1 MKSLE
6 ELPRERIF
14 MEGEE
19 ALDEPDLL
27 ALILGAGTRHRG
39 VRRMAAELLLV
50 AGGLRALSRRGI
62 REMMAFEGIGPARAA
77 RLAAAFA
84 LARRLG
90 AAPLRRGMR
99 VRCSRDVYEH
109 FNSRCRDLEKEVF
122 LVLLLD
128 TKHRVIREE
137 RISMGSLSASIVHP
151 REVFQPAI
159 RESACAI
166 VAVHN
171 HPSGDPTPSREDF
184 EITVRLK
191 DVGKLVGIHLL
202 DHIVLG
208 DGSFVSFREDRLME
222 W

>member
-1 MKSLE
+1 MPTE
-6 ELPRERIF
+6 WLPRERLF

-19 ALDEPDLL
+19 ALADPDLL
-27 ALILGAGTRHRG
+27 ALILGIQGRHRDA
-39 VRRMAAELLLV
+39 RKAAADLLQQ
-50 AGGLRALSRRGI
+50 AGGLRALSRRGMG
-62 REMMAFEGIGPARAA
+62 EMMAVNGIGPARAA
-77 RLAAAFA
+77 RLAAFFA
-84 LARRLG
+84 LARRLETS
-90 AAPLRRGMR
+90 PLRRGMR

-109 FNSRCRDLEKEVF
+109 FSSQCRDLEKEVF

-137 RISMGSLSASIVHP
+137 RISVGSLSASIVHP

-159 RESACAI
+159 RESAGAI

-171 HPSGDPTPSREDF
+171 HPSGDPTPSREDY

-191 DVGKLVGIHLL
+191 DVGDLVGIHLL

-208 DGSFVSFREDRLME
+208 EGTFVSFREDRLVQ

>member
-1 MKSLE
+1 MPTE
-6 ELPRERIF
+6 WLPRERLF

-19 ALDEPDLL
+19 ALADPDLL
-27 ALILGAGTRHRG
+27 ALILGIQGRHRDA
-39 VRRMAAELLLV
+39 RKAAADLLQQ
-50 AGGLRALSRRGI
+50 AGGLRALSRRGMG
-62 REMMAFEGIGPARAA
+62 EMRAGNGIGPARAA
-77 RLAAAFA
+77 RLAAFFA
-84 LARRLG
+84 LARRLETS
-90 AAPLRRGMR
+90 PLRRGMR

-109 FNSRCRDLEKEVF
+109 FSSQCRDLEKEVF

-137 RISMGSLSASIVHP
+137 RISVGSLSASIVHP

-159 RESACAI
+159 RESAGAI

-171 HPSGDPTPSREDF
+171 HPSGDPTPSREDY

-191 DVGKLVGIHLL
+191 DVGDLVGIHLL

-208 DGSFVSFREDRLME
+208 EGTFVSFREDRLVQ